1 MAWKTLP
8 ATHRPL
14 PAGVESLEPSR
25 PFRPEGVVRRERPA
39 CSPAAARVPEVELLP
54 WDLRNLSRRNTALK
68 KILIIIGA
76 VVVLAALVGL
86 TVVRAQSGYTKVLIG
101 TVSRENLVSVV
112 SATGQIRPK
121 TYVNVGANA
130 MGRITHFYVNEGDH
144 VKKGQIV
151 ATIENVQ
158 QEANVAAQQ
167 ATIDAARTDISS
179 YIAAEK
185 TAQANVDHA
194 KADLEQKKLDYE
206 RAQALFQ
213 AQVMSKQD
221 FDAKKAAYDLDV
233 ASLAQAVASLA
244 QAKAQT
250 DSARGHLQTQVAD
263 LKVNQDLFNRTIA
276 VAPFD
281 GIVTN
286 EPVRQGEMV
295 VQGIQNT
302 EGSTLMTLA
311 DMSVITAE
319 VKVDETDIVNV
330 KNGQQADVT
339 VDALPGKI
347 FKGHVTEVGDQA
359 LLRSTG
365 VSTSQ
370 STSGVEEAKDFKVV
384 VTLDIPNDD
393 LRPGLSCTAKI
404 TTAKKDDIVAI
415 PIQALTMRDPKQ
427 LKTGTSSPSST
438 VSAATTSS
446 QQPSEQVQGVFIV
459 SKEKGKDRVHFLPV
473 TTGIT
478 GATDIEVTSGL
489 KTGDRIVTGTYHVL
503 RDLKEGSLVK
513 QDTTL
518 AAPPTGSSS
527 SSS

>member
-1 MAWKTLP
+1 M
-8 ATHRPL
+8 
-14 PAGVESLEPSR
+14 
-25 PFRPEGVVRRERPA
+25 
-39 CSPAAARVPEVELLP
+39 
-54 WDLRNLSRRNTALK
+54 K

-76 VVVLAALVGL
+76 VVALAAVVGL

-101 TVSRENLVSVV
+101 TVTRENLVSIV

-130 MGRITHFYVNEGDH
+130 MGRVTHFYVNEGDH
-144 VKKGQIV
+144 VKKGQII

-158 QEANVAAQQ
+158 QAANVDAQQ
-167 ATIDAARTDISS
+167 ATISAAQTDINS

-194 KADLEQKKLDYE
+194 KADLEQKKLDYD
-206 RAQALFQ
+206 RAKALFD

-221 FDAKKAAYDLDV
+221 FDAKKAAFDLDV
-233 ASLAQAVASLA
+233 ASLAQADAGLA
-244 QAKAQT
+244 QARAQT
-250 DSARGHLQTQVAD
+250 ASARGHLQTQVAD
-263 LKVNQDLFNRTIA
+263 LKVNQDLLNRTIA

-339 VDALPGKI
+339 IDALPGKI

-384 VTLDIPNDD
+384 VTLDVPSDD

-404 TTAKKDDIVAI
+404 TTAKKDATIAV
-415 PIQALTMRDPKQ
+415 PIQALTMRDPKH
-427 LKTGTSSPSST
+427 LNDSPTTSTST
-438 VSAATTSS
+438 VSAATSSS
-446 QQPSEQVQGVFIV
+446 QQTQQVQGVFLV
-459 SKEKGKDRVHFLPV
+459 SKVSGKDRVHFV
-473 TTGIT
+473 EVNTGIT
-478 GATDIEVTSGL
+478 GATDIEITSGI

-503 RDLKEGSLVK
+503 RDLKEGAAVK

-518 AAPPTGSSS
+518 AAPQTSSS
-527 SSS
+527 SSSS

>member
-1 MAWKTLP
+1 VKKTL
-8 ATHRPL
+8 L
-14 PAGVESLEPSR
+14 
-25 PFRPEGVVRRERPA
+25 
-39 CSPAAARVPEVELLP
+39 
-54 WDLRNLSRRNTALK
+54 
-68 KILIIIGA
+68 IIGA
-76 VVVLAALVGL
+76 VLVLALVVGL
-86 TVVRAQSGYTKVLIG
+86 TVVRAQSGFTKVLIG
-101 TVSRENLVSVV
+101 TVSKENLVSIV
-112 SATGQIRPK
+112 SATGQIKPK

-130 MGRITHFYVNEGDH
+130 MGRVTRFFVNEGDH

-167 ATIDAARTDISS
+167 ATISAAQTDINS

-194 KADLEQKKLDYE
+194 QADLEQKKLDYD

-221 FDAKKAAYDLDV
+221 FDGKKAAYDLD
-233 ASLAQAVASLA
+233 LASLA
-244 QAKAQT
+244 QAKASLAQAYAQT
-250 DSARGHLQTQVAD
+250 ASARGHLQTQQAD
-263 LKVNQDLFNRTIA
+263 LKVNEDLLNRTIA

-295 VQGIQNT
+295 VMGIQNA

-330 KNGQQADVT
+330 ANGQEADVA

-347 FKGHVTEVGDQA
+347 FRGHVTEVGDQA
-359 LLRSTG
+359 LLRSSG
-365 VSTSQ
+365 IATSQ

-384 VTLDIPNDD
+384 VTLDIPSDD

-427 LKTGTSSPSST
+427 LLASPGTSTST
-438 VSAATTSS
+438 VSAATSSSS
-446 QQPSEQVQGVFIV
+446 QPSQQVQGVFV
-459 SKEKGKDRVHFLPV
+459 VNKVAGKDRVHFVQV
-473 TTGIT
+473 TTGIS
-478 GATDIEVTSGL
+478 GSTDIEVVTGL
-489 KTGDRIVTGTYHVL
+489 KTGDRIVTGTYRVL
-503 RDLKEGSLVK
+503 RDLKQNSPVK

-518 AAPPTGSSS
+518 AAPQSSS
-527 SSS
+527 SSSSSS